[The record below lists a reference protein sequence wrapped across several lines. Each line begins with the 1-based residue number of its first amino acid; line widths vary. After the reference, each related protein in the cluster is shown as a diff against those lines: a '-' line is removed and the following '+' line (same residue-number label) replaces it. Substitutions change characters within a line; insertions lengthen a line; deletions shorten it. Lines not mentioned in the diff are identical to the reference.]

1 MTYHNGSI
9 WPHDNALIA
18 YGMARYGLT
27 KEANRVFTGLFEAA
41 MYFDLHRMPEL
52 FCGFSREAGEGP
64 VLYPVA
70 CAPQAWSAASVFLL
84 CQACLGVQVNAE
96 KKQIRFV
103 RPSLPEFLGD
113 IHILNLQVG
122 DASIDIDVIRQ
133 GDDVGITVR
142 NATNDLAVLLVR

>member
-1 MTYHNGSI
+1 MAYHNGSV

-27 KEANRVFTGLFEAA
+27 KQASRLFTELFEAA
-41 MYFDLHRMPEL
+41 MYFDLRRMPEL
-52 FCGFSREAGEGP
+52 LCGFSRETGEEP

-70 CAPQAWSAASVFLL
+70 CAPQARSTASVFLL
-84 CQACLGVQVNAE
+84 CQACLGVEVNAD
-96 KKQIRFV
+96 KKQVRFV
-103 RPSLPEFLGD
+103 RPSLPEFLTE
-113 IHILNLQVG
+113 IHIINLRVG

-142 NATNDLAVLLVR
+142 NATNDLAVVFVR